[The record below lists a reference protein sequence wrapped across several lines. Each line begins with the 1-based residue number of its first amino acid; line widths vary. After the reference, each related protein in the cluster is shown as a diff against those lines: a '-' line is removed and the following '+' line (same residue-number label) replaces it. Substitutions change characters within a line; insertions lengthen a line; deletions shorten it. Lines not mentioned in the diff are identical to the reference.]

1 MHSDSTD
8 KNSGKDV
15 LAANAHEGDE
25 APAELQWRLQERVKE
40 LNLLHVATR
49 LLQGSRMS
57 LLATLTEVAALLPPA
72 WQYPELCQAR
82 IRYGRTQATT
92 PFWGESPWKLATSF
106 TTSDGRE
113 GVVEVIYLEQTP
125 LAQEGPFLAEER
137 VLLDSITELLVA
149 YLERQRAARKK
160 QKRADGDDD
169 AERFKPERV
178 ALLGELPDAL
188 EQDCLTLHYQPKVD
202 LRSGRTVEVEALVRW
217 QHPDYGLVYPDRF
230 VPLAESGQLINTLTH
245 WVLTCALRQWHGWK
259 QRGLQPGLS
268 INLSTR
274 NLLDRTLRTK
284 ILDLTKAAGFP
295 PEQLTLEISEG
306 TVMADPMRAKR
317 VITDLHDYGI
327 QFTMEDYGTGQRAPS
342 YLKDLPIGKMKIDK
356 SFVMDFATPRNAN
369 VVREALEL
377 AHQLGMQV
385 TAEGIEDDAT
395 RAQLQELGCEVGQ
408 GYLFAKP
415 LPEDELLEWFRTSP
429 WGIHKSYP

>member
-1 MHSDSTD
+1 MRPDSSN
-8 KNSGKDV
+8 KPSGKD
-15 LAANAHEGDE
+15 AAPPALPTNTEP
-25 APAELQWRLQERVKE
+25 PAELQWRLQERVKE

-49 LLQGSRMS
+49 LLQGNRMS
-57 LLATLTEVAALLPPA
+57 LLATLTEIAALLPPA

-92 PFWGESPWKLATSF
+92 PFWGESPWKLSTSF

-125 LAQEGPFLAEER
+125 LAQEGPFLTEER
-137 VLLDSITELLVA
+137 ALLDSITELLVA
-149 YLERQRAARKK
+149 YLERQRAVRKGK
-160 QKRADGDDD
+160 SKKLEGDDD
-169 AERFKPERV
+169 AHRFNPERV

-188 EQDCLTLHYQPKVD
+188 DHDCLELHYQPKVD

-217 QHPDYGLVYPDRF
+217 QHPDYGLIYPDRF

-245 WVLTCALRQWHGWK
+245 WVLTCAMRQWHGWK
-259 QRGLQPGLS
+259 QRGLEPGLS

-284 ILDLTKAAGFP
+284 ILELASAAGFP
-295 PEQLTLEISEG
+295 LDQLTLEISEG
-306 TVMADPMRAKR
+306 TVMADPARAKR
-317 VITDLHDYGI
+317 VMSDLHDFGI

-342 YLKDLPIGKMKIDK
+342 YLKDLPINKMKIDK
-356 SFVMDFATPRNAN
+356 SFVMDFATPRNAT
-369 VVREALEL
+369 VVREAIEL

-395 RAQLQELGCEVGQ
+395 REQLQQLGCEVGQ
-408 GYLFAKP
+408 GYLFARP
-415 LPEDELLEWFRTSP
+415 LPEEELLTWFETSP
-429 WGIHKSYP
+429 WGYP